1 MALPTSGAIDLN
13 AMHVEAGGPSGNAV
27 GINDADV
34 RGLIGKASGASMGFN
49 EWYGASN
56 SSFVIDEGSSGT
68 NYGYSRVG
76 QNYGSLS
83 GGGTYHRGAQ
93 VLALYTSY
101 FVVKGSASRLLIIRI
116 QGSRAAN
123 WFTYVRVGSTTH
135 YYNTFTRS
143 YSGSTLWLK
152 TIPAS
157 QMMDG
162 VGNTSGFWA

>member
-68 NYGYSRVG
+68 NYGYNRVG
-76 QNYGSLS
+76 TNYGSLL
-83 GGGTYHRGAQ
+83 GGGAYHRGAQ
-93 VLALYTSY
+93 CLALYTSY
-101 FVVKGSASRLLIIRI
+101 FVVKGSASRLLIIRF
-116 QGSRAAN
+116 QGNRAAN
-123 WFTYVRVGSTTH
+123 WFTYVRVGNTTH

-143 YSGSTLWLK
+143 LSGSTLWLK